1 MLIDTHCHLN
11 FKAFDKDLKEI
22 INAAKKVGVEKII
35 IPGAKIDSSSKACKI
50 ASIFPNC
57 FAAVGIHPHHANLI
71 ELSRTENQLS
81 NFIKE
86 KGEVIAIGE
95 IGLDYHQYKGYP
107 PLTDLDK
114 ENQKKLFLLQIEIAA
129 KHKLPVIIHCRN
141 AFDELLALFN
151 NFTAPLNIPKGVFH
165 CFSGNKNHLAAAL
178 DLGFY
183 IGFDGNITYP
193 ENKHLQ
199 EVIKSTPLP
208 SLLLETDSPFLSPIP
223 YRGSRNTPANLV
235 IIAQNI
241 AQIHHQTAEK
251 IEEITYS
258 NAMKLF
264 HL

>member
-22 INAAKKVGVEKII
+22 IDAAKKVGVEKII

-57 FAAVGIHPHHANLI
+57 FAAVGIHPHHANSI
-71 ELSRTENQLS
+71 ELSKVETQLS
-81 NFIKE
+81 NLIKE
-86 KGEVIAIGE
+86 KGRVVAIGE
-95 IGLDYHQYKGYP
+95 IGLDYHQYKGSP
-107 PLTDLDK
+107 PLTDSDK

-129 KHKLPVIIHCRN
+129 KSELPVIIHCRN
-141 AFDELLALFN
+141 AFDELFALLD
-151 NFTAPLNIPKGVFH
+151 NFASSPNAIKGVFH
-165 CFSGNKNHLAAAL
+165 CFSGNKNHLATAL
-178 DLGFY
+178 NLGFY

-193 ENKHLQ
+193 ENQHLQ
-199 EVIKSTPLP
+199 EVVKSTPM
-208 SLLLETDSPFLSPIP
+208 SAMLLETDSPFLSPAP

-235 IIAQNI
+235 ITTQSV